1 MTLYKL
7 DLDAPP
13 PDWIGMSWGVIDGIM
28 EGDESMQN
36 LCETWGIA
44 QGKFYRTT
52 MKHQDLGDALQVA
65 RKVRAQRYADQAIE
79 LTRPAFTEKTVQIV
93 DPATGEVTGSHT
105 ARVPAD
111 WQMDNFGRFT
121 ANTGLIQRD
130 ALRIK
135 TLLHLAAKL
144 DPEQFGD
151 RIIEDHR
158 GAGKAMLVIGDTAK
172 AAALIAQARLARL
185 GAPTDAA
192 TKPEEQPAPTGNGP
206 QESK

>member
-1 MTLYKL
+1 
-7 DLDAPP
+7 
-13 PDWIGMSWGVIDGIM
+13 MSWGVIDAIM
-28 EGDESMQN
+28 EGDESMEV
-36 LCETWGIA
+36 LCRTWGIA

-52 MKHQDLGDALQVA
+52 MKHADLRDALQIA

-79 LTRPAFTEKTVQIV
+79 LTRPAMAE
-93 DPATGEVTGSHT
+93 DGS
-105 ARVPAD
+105 PAD

-151 RIIEDHR
+151 RIIQDSR
-158 GAGKAMLVIGDTAK
+158 GDGKAILVIGDTAK
-172 AAALIAQARLARL
+172 AASLIAQARLARL
-185 GAPTDAA
+185 GSNQTDAA